1 MNQRLNG
8 ENTTVQNLFS
18 VDGKITLITG
28 GSSGI
33 GEMMAT
39 GYVMNGAKVY
49 IASRKL
55 DECER
60 VAEELSAHGT
70 CIPLQVDLSN
80 MEGIEGLAAQIEKRE
95 GKLDVL
101 INNSGA
107 NWAAPFE
114 DYPEEGWDKVFDV
127 NVKAPFFLTQK
138 LAPALRAATSPADP
152 SRVISTS
159 SINGLTVPDLETYA
173 YSASK
178 AGLIHMTRVLARK
191 LAPDINVNTIAPGP
205 FQSRMMKDT
214 LARKGDAYIEA
225 MPAKRIGIAEDA
237 AGTAIFLG
245 SRASAF
251 ITGACLELDG
261 GISTT
266 S

>member
-1 MNQRLNG
+1 MNQRLNW
-8 ENTTVQNLFS
+8 ENPTMKNLFS
-18 VDGKITLITG
+18 VDGKIALITG

-49 IASRKL
+49 IASRKMA
-55 DECER
+55 ECER

-70 CIPLQVDLSN
+70 CIPIQADLSN
-80 MEGIEGLAAQIEKRE
+80 MDGIEGLSAEIEKRE
-95 GKLDVL
+95 GKLDIL
-101 INNSGA
+101 INNAGA

-114 DYPEEGWDKVFDV
+114 EYPESGWDKVFDV

-138 LAPALRAATSPADP
+138 LTPALRAATSTADP
-152 SRVISTS
+152 SRVINTS
-159 SINGLTVPDLETYA
+159 SINGLNVPDLETYA

-178 AGLIHMTRVLARK
+178 AGIIHLTRVLAKK
-191 LAPDINVNTIAPGP
+191 LAPEINVNTIAPGP
-205 FQSRMMKDT
+205 FQSRMMKET
-214 LARKGDAYIEA
+214 LERLGDAYLEA
-225 MPAKRIGIAEDA
+225 MPVKRIGCAEDA

-251 ITGACLELDG
+251 ITGACIELDG
-261 GISTT
+261 GSHTT

>member
-1 MNQRLNG
+1 
-8 ENTTVQNLFS
+8 VKDLFS
-18 VDGKITLITG
+18 VDGKVTLITG

-39 GYVMNGAKVY
+39 GYVMNGAKTY

-55 DECER
+55 AECER
-60 VAEELSAHGT
+60 VAEALSPHGT
-70 CIPLQVDLSN
+70 CIPLQADLSN
-80 MEGIEGLAAQIEKRE
+80 IEGIESLAGEITTRE

-114 DYPEEGWDKVFDV
+114 EYPETGWDKVFSV

-138 LAPALRAATSPADP
+138 LTPALRAASRDEDPA
-152 SRVISTS
+152 RVISTS

-191 LAPDINVNTIAPGP
+191 LAPEINVNTIAPGP
-205 FQSRMMKDT
+205 FQSRMMKET
-214 LARKGDAYIEA
+214 LERKGDAYVQSL
-225 MPAKRIGIAEDA
+225 PAKRIGTTEDA
-237 AGTAIFLG
+237 AGTALFLG

-261 GISTT
+261 GMSTT
-266 S
+266 A

>member
-1 MNQRLNG
+1 MKD
-8 ENTTVQNLFS
+8 LFS
-18 VDGKITLITG
+18 VDGKVALITG

-33 GEMMAT
+33 GEMMTT
-39 GYVMNGAKVY
+39 GYVMNGAKTY

-55 DECER
+55 EECER

-70 CIPLQVDLSN
+70 CIPLQADLSN
-80 MEGIEGLAAQIEKRE
+80 MEGIESLAGEITKRE

-114 DYPEEGWDKVFDV
+114 EYPETGWDKVFSV

-138 LAPALRAATSPADP
+138 LTPALRAASREEDPA
-152 SRVISTS
+152 RVISTS

-191 LAPDINVNTIAPGP
+191 LAPEINVNTIAPGP
-205 FQSRMMKDT
+205 FQSRMMKET
-214 LARKGDAYIEA
+214 LERKGNAYVQSL
-225 MPAKRIGIAEDA
+225 PAKRIGTPEDA
-237 AGTAIFLG
+237 AGTALFLG

-261 GISTT
+261 GMSTT
-266 S
+266 A